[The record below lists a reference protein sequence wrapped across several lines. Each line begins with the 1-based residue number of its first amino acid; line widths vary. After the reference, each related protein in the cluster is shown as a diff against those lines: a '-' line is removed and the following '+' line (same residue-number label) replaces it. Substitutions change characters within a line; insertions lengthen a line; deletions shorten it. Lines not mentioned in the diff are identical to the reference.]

1 MANIDAMM
9 GKIAK
14 LIDTAESFQRD
25 GNAEA
30 AASYR
35 AKAEQLMRAY
45 RIEEETLVREAISSG
60 APVWREVEISS
71 IDSLWRDE
79 MHQMWFAI
87 AEHSG
92 IEYVLHHRAGRRL
105 IANAV
110 GYDIDLRLAE
120 MIFNSARLAFLAR
133 MEPKFDPALSAEE
146 NIYALRGSGMDRQ
159 RVAKLVFG
167 ESGHSQGIR
176 VGKIFRAECERRGE
190 ADGVSGR
197 GFNPNAYRAAYAD
210 EFTKVINR
218 RLRQSRDAADAIG
231 GALVLPQRA
240 ERVKEALYAQYPD
253 QRPATPEERAAAKA
267 AREQWERDHP
277 EEAAARKKRIEKANR
292 WTAEDQRRWNR
303 TYGSGSSRA
312 REAGRSAAESV
323 DLVREAPKTNRTG
336 SAERTALGG

>member
-1 MANIDAMM
+1 MTNIDAMM
-9 GKIAK
+9 GKITK

-25 GNAEA
+25 GNGEA

-35 AKAEQLMRAY
+35 TKAEQLMRAY
-45 RIEEETLVREAISSG
+45 RIEEEALVREAVSSG
-60 APVWREVEISS
+60 APVWREVEISP

-120 MIFNSARLAFLAR
+120 MIFNSARLAF
-133 MEPKFDPALSAEE
+133 
-146 NIYALRGSGMDRQ
+146 RGSGMDRQ

-210 EFTKVINR
+210 EFAKVINR

-240 ERVKEALYAQYPD
+240 ERVKEALYKQYPD

-267 AREQWERDHP
+267 AQEQWERDHP
-277 EEAAARKKRIEKANR
+277 EEVAARKKRIEKANR

>member
-1 MANIDAMM
+1 MTNIDAMM
-9 GKIAK
+9 GKITK

-25 GNAEA
+25 GNGEA

-35 AKAEQLMRAY
+35 TKAEQLMRAY
-45 RIEEETLVREAISSG
+45 RIEEEALVREAVSSG
-60 APVWREVEISS
+60 APVWREVEISP

-92 IEYVLHHRAGRRL
+92 VEYVLRRKGMQL
-105 IANAV
+105 LADAV

-197 GFNPNAYRAAYAD
+197 GFNAMAYRVAYAD
-210 EFTKVINR
+210 EFVNVISQ
-218 RLRQSRDAADAIG
+218 RLRRSRDAADAIG

-240 ERVKEALYAQYPD
+240 ERVKEALYVKYPS

-267 AREQWERDHP
+267 AQEQWERDHP
-277 EEAAARKKRIEKANR
+277 EEAAANKKRIAKANR
-292 WTAEDQRRWNR
+292 WTAEDRRRWQR

-312 REAGRSAAESV
+312 REAGRSAAETV